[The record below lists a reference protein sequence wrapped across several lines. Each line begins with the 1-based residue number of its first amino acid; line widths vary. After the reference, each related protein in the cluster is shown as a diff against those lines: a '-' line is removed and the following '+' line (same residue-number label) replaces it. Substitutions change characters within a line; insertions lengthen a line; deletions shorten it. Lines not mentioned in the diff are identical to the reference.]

1 MYEESFKADFSPSFR
16 GMKRRGD
23 VLAVLAEVQEASER
37 ETVGVALT
45 TVVWKAIETCRGH
58 EGCLRR

>member
-45 TVVWKAIETCRGH
+45 TVV
-58 EGCLRR
+58 